1 MPCLAS
7 PRTGSDNSCELPRDQ
22 ALGRRSKRL
31 ISASASAAAAVGSGR
46 LVGDPLIELLRVR
59 KGRRAF
65 VRSRILASP
74 VRWAGIRVRLMRV
87 HAWRWDRLLR
97 LLHGVLP
104 FDQPPTPCRFSQ
116 RSHAAMTIRAIAWRS
131 PGSLTNS
138 GIVNAAA
145 VPSSRTS
152 GTVRRPVSRSN
163 SNEPYDQCFSPGTAL
178 IASVTTPRYPA
189 GALRNRRDLRRGP
202 GRLDMKR
209 GATRAPFPSPPELT
223 LGYAGRL
230 TVVSSRRASSS
241 SRSSLSF
248 IPSTLSS
255 RSSSSTLAFSQVSS
269 ALSEK
274 HGAELLDECWD
285 TAWLNADMRGWQK
298 RRISGPSPGRDGAPK
313 PHRARRDSS
322 PKLAA
327 GSAALHVP
335 IPGHAQ
341 SSLRRTRTRH
351 TGHWSRPSHYPQPV
365 AVRRRRAVPARVQVS
380 DPALDEPVG
389 ARNVLGP
396 GRLQPRHLSRAARG
410 TPPARSS

>member
-178 IASVTTPRYPA
+178 IASVTTP
-189 GALRNRRDLRRGP
+189 
-202 GRLDMKR
+202 
-209 GATRAPFPSPPELT
+209 
-223 LGYAGRL
+223 
-230 TVVSSRRASSS
+230 
-241 SRSSLSF
+241 
-248 IPSTLSS
+248 
-255 RSSSSTLAFSQVSS
+255 
-269 ALSEK
+269 
-274 HGAELLDECWD
+274 
-285 TAWLNADMRGWQK
+285 
-298 RRISGPSPGRDGAPK
+298 
-313 PHRARRDSS
+313 
-322 PKLAA
+322 
-327 GSAALHVP
+327 
-335 IPGHAQ
+335 
-341 SSLRRTRTRH
+341 
-351 TGHWSRPSHYPQPV
+351 
-365 AVRRRRAVPARVQVS
+365 
-380 DPALDEPVG
+380 
-389 ARNVLGP
+389 
-396 GRLQPRHLSRAARG
+396 
-410 TPPARSS
+410 